1 MSDICVKCVILHL
14 DFKTDAMAK
23 TFRILSCV
31 AAVALGFFAV
41 MFAVEN
47 MGKKPYI
54 PLAQEVL
61 YTQPLCSEV
70 VGYNDVVPLKIV
82 LEQGII
88 SGIEI
93 LENRETPSYLGRV
106 VEDGLVERFYGL
118 TPDEAVSL
126 SVDAVSG
133 ATFTSTAII
142 RSVKMTMADYAEAHD
157 PGIWGWQL
165 LGVICSAMAIVICS
179 IVTARMRKNIKMSEN
194 QNM

>member
-1 MSDICVKCVILHL
+1 
-14 DFKTDAMAK
+14 MAR

-47 MGKKPYI
+47 MDKKPYI
-54 PLAQEVL
+54 ALAQEEL

-93 LENRETPSYLGRV
+93 LENRETPRYMSH
-106 VEDGLVERFYGL
+106 VENAGIIEKFYGL
-118 TPDEAVSL
+118 TPAEVAGCQ
-126 SVDAVSG
+126 VDAVSG

-142 RSVKMTMADYAEAHD
+142 KSVKMTMKNYAETHN

-165 LGVICSAMAIVICS
+165 FGVICSAIVIVICS
-179 IVTARMRKNIKMSEN
+179 IVTARMRKNIK
-194 QNM
+194 